1 MVCKHKNEWS
11 YKWAKIK
18 SDYEKFIKY
27 HYPKAKQ
34 EYVDERLDE
43 IQAKY
48 DALYYFLGKLNFKT
62 DTFWYLAMYTLPRSV
77 KRENLYPSL

>member
-1 MVCKHKNEWS
+1 MSHIFSRMVCKHKSEWS
-11 YKWAKIK
+11 YKWEKIK

-34 EYVDERLDE
+34 EYVNERLDE

-48 DALYYFLGKLNFKT
+48 DELYDFWDKLNFKA
-62 DTFWYLAMYTLPRSV
+62 DIFWYLALCIS
-77 KRENLYPSL
+77 